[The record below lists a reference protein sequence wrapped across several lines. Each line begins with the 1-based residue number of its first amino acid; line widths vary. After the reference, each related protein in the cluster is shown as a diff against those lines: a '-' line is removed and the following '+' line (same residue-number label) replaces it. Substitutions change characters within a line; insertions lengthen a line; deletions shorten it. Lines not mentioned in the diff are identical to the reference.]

1 MNKTV
6 GQILKDTREFKDI
19 SLQDVAK
26 ATHIRL
32 QYLHELEND
41 NPELLP
47 SKAQARG
54 FLRLYAVFLELDPQE
69 LLALWENPLVV
80 DEKQPVI
87 NKDELKRKRDVS
99 SDEAEPALI
108 EKKEEV
114 PQLPKN
120 RERKFYLPKF
130 LLPKRIDDESKEKDE
145 LQEKSGRK
153 FSLAKLLRS
162 KTGKQSDTSI
172 DETKTEKIKEGEA
185 PPQEFGENQGK
196 PGVPVNSSGRPSEE
210 IFKEVGQQMRAR
222 REKMG
227 LSLSDVE
234 QFTRLRRMY
243 VQAIEDGQI
252 DNLPSSI
259 QGRGMVSNYANFL
272 EMDDDAVSSLYAE
285 GLETQRR
292 ENMQE
297 KWAPREPTV
306 KVSVHLPDKLRRFLS
321 PDLIFGSLV
330 VIGLFVFIFWGAS
343 QIFGKGTDETPTA
356 APSISEMLQ
365 NTATPTITLETQLT
379 AEGTLT
385 TEQANVPVTTQV
397 ETQVVV
403 PVATAN
409 AAPLQLYIIAQQRA
423 WMRITVDG
431 VIEFEGRTVPG
442 NAYTFS
448 GDDRILLQS
457 GNGAA
462 LEVYFNQ
469 EYLGNLGAM
478 GEVVNLDFSQSGL
491 AVPTPTITP
500 TITSTLAPTSISTV
514 TPSATPTATQS
525 AAE

>member
-41 NPELLP
+41 HPELLP

-54 FLRLYAVFLELDPQE
+54 FLRLYAAFLELDPQE
-69 LLALWENPLVV
+69 LLTQWENSPEV
-80 DEKQPVI
+80 DEEPPAV
-87 NKDELKRKRDVS
+87 KRDGLKQKRDIS
-99 SDEAEPALI
+99 SQDVQPAPV
-108 EKKEEV
+108 EKKEEAL
-114 PQLPKN
+114 PQEKN
-120 RERKFYLPKF
+120 KERKFQLPKF
-130 LLPKRIDDESKEKDE
+130 LRSKSVDDEGEEKGE
-145 LQEKSGRK
+145 PREKSKRK
-153 FSLAKLLRS
+153 FSLTKLLKTRAAKRS
-162 KTGKQSDTSI
+162 DLSTDKP
-172 DETKTEKIKEGEA
+172 EVAKIKEEEA
-185 PPQEFGENQGK
+185 QPQEVGEKQARS
-196 PGVPVNSSGRPSEE
+196 GVPADNFSGRPSEE

-243 VQAIEDGQI
+243 VQAIEDGRI
-252 DNLPSSI
+252 DDLPSSV
-259 QGRGMVSNYANFL
+259 QGRGMVSNYAHFL

-297 KWAPREPTV
+297 KWTPREPTV

-330 VIGLFVFIFWGAS
+330 VVGLFVFIFWGAS
-343 QIFGKGTDETPTA
+343 QIFGKGADETPTA

-365 NTATPTITLETQLT
+365 NTSTPTVILETQLT
-379 AEGTLT
+379 EEGTLT
-385 TEQANVPVTTQV
+385 GEQTGVPVTTQA
-397 ETQVVV
+397 ETQVVA

-431 VIEFEGRTVPG
+431 VIGFEGRTVPG

-448 GDDRILLQS
+448 GDDRIVLQS

-478 GEVVNLDFSQSGL
+478 GEVINLDFSQSGL
-491 AVPTPTITP
+491 TVPTPTITP
-500 TITSTLAPTSISTV
+500 TPAATSTPTV
-514 TPSATPTATQS
+514 TPSATPTTTQS
-525 AAE
+525 TTE